1 LEDDSAAPK
10 GGGNTNPFQR
20 SGDPIM
26 ETQFKPEEVQET
38 PIHSTIVHPSDGQP
52 PVHRVTTISPAP
64 DGGHEGTLPHAAASK
79 GLAQMFGLDIR
90 AAILAVLVDLM
101 VFTGDVASLGSLLPF
116 SLCVAGALGF
126 ITYKI
131 QRRWYGDD
139 HDSALIKAMIIGLL
153 TAIPVPLTPLI
164 AIPSGMVGIVKA
176 IRRK

>member
-1 LEDDSAAPK
+1 
-10 GGGNTNPFQR
+10 
-20 SGDPIM
+20 M
-26 ETQFKPEEVQET
+26 ESQITPVQISER
-38 PIHSTIVHPSDGQP
+38 PMQSTFLQPSDGAP
-52 PVHRVTTISPAP
+52 PTHNVTVLAAAP
-64 DGGHEGTLPHAAASK
+64 DDRHGVTSPQGAASK

-90 AAILAVLVDLM
+90 AAILAVLVDVM
-101 VFTGDVASLGSLLPF
+101 VFTGDAASLGALLPF
-116 SLCVAGALGF
+116 SVCVAGALGF

>member
-1 LEDDSAAPK
+1 M
-10 GGGNTNPFQR
+10 FQR
-20 SGDPIM
+20 FTGDTVM
-26 ETQFKPEEVQET
+26 ESQITPVQISER
-38 PIHSTIVHPSDGQP
+38 PMQSTFLQPSDGAP
-52 PVHRVTTISPAP
+52 PTHNVTVLAAAP
-64 DGGHEGTLPHAAASK
+64 DDRHGVTSPQGAASK

-90 AAILAVLVDLM
+90 AAILAVLVDVM
-101 VFTGDVASLGSLLPF
+101 VFTGDAASLGALLPF
-116 SLCVAGALGF
+116 SVCVAGALGF

-153 TAIPVPLTPLI
+153 TAIPVPLTALI

>member
-1 LEDDSAAPK
+1 
-10 GGGNTNPFQR
+10 
-20 SGDPIM
+20 M
-26 ETQFKPEEVQET
+26 ETQFKQEVIQEIPT
-38 PIHSTIVHPSDGQP
+38 QSTTLRLADGEP
-52 PVHRVTTISPAP
+52 PVHRVTAISAVP
-64 DGGHEGTLPHAAASK
+64 DGGRDGTLPHAAASK

-139 HDSALIKAMIIGLL
+139 HDGALIKAMIIGLL